1 MNLYGP
7 LKSVPYN
14 RKVGTLYAVFT
25 VLLLIFIII
34 NVSGCSVE
42 LRNNHRA
49 ESQLIVDNATLISLQ
64 KFPTCDRDKFQFR
77 RLPDGNPGNSGN
89 DYMFQGRFIAL
100 TLSHWSWNDFIQGL
114 VQNYCNFRNYPMFS
128 DTLCFWT
135 PPIFH

>member
-25 VLLLIFIII
+25 VLLLIFIIIIII

-64 KFPTCDRDKFQFR
+64 KFPMCDRDKFQFR

-89 DYMFQGRFIAL
+89 DYMFQGRFISL
-100 TLSHWSWNDFIQGL
+100 TLSHWSCSDFYRGL
-114 VQNYCNFRNYPMFS
+114 GAK
-128 DTLCFWT
+128 LW
-135 PPIFH
+135 